1 MDKWVK
7 NGYEY
12 RYEFSRYSGEMFV
25 IRIDHLWDNA
35 RYELVW
41 LYRDGSG
48 YWREQSLGFRYETLS
63 QAKAHAAMICPE
75 TSKAVTA

>member
-7 NGYEY
+7 NGYDY
-12 RYEFSRYSGEMFV
+12 RYEFSRDSGEMFV
-25 IRIDHLWDNA
+25 IRSWNLWDRA

-48 YWREQSLGFRYETLS
+48 YWREQSLGFRYSTLS
-63 QAKAHAAMICPE
+63 EAKEHASMICPE
-75 TSKAVTA
+75 TSEAVTA